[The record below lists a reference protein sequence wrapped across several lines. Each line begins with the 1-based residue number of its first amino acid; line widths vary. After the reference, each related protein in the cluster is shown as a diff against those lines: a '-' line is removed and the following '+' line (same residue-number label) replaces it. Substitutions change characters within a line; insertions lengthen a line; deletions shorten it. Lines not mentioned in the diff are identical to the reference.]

1 MKRLENEQMKAITN
15 RKLRKYR
22 TMKKI
27 TKRHLKRFLAKV
39 KSKREEREVQ
49 VVIVHDKIPLYLNQ
63 DKRQFSVLHPWA
75 YDMAD
80 SAYFVDG
87 KLIEC
92 CGPND
97 VVVCGFIY
105 KEYEDKN

>member
-1 MKRLENEQMKAITN
+1 
-15 RKLRKYR
+15 
-22 TMKKI
+22 MKKI

-63 DKRQFSVLHPWA
+63 DKRQFSILHPWV
-75 YDMAD
+75 YDMTD

-97 VVVCGFIY
+97 VAVCGFIY

>member
-1 MKRLENEQMKAITN
+1 
-15 RKLRKYR
+15 
-22 TMKKI
+22 MKKI

-63 DKRQFSVLHPWA
+63 DKRLFFFMQKTA
-75 YDMAD
+75 YEMAD